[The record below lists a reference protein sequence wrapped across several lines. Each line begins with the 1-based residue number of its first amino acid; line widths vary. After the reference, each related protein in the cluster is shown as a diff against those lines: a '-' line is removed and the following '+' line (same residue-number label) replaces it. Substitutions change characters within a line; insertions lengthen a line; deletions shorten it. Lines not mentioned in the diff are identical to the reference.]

1 MEEKERYEIHVYD
14 DCCVD
19 LYDNGVLDKS
29 ITDTWELEKLLNQQ
43 SKRIKELEAK
53 LKESKKQCQECKH
66 LNKKIELNIKNKL
79 MNETQQLEQQLN
91 DLPKKI
97 MEYISKELKSL
108 YKNYPIIYSE
118 DKDIVKSCYDKDSV
132 NKILD
137 TILKK
142 FGGEDE

>member
-1 MEEKERYEIHVYD
+1 MEQQSNQI
-14 DCCVD
+14 
-19 LYDNGVLDKS
+19 
-29 ITDTWELEKLLNQQ
+29 EKLRRENQQ
-43 SKRIKELEAK
+43 
-53 LKESKKQCQECKH
+53 LK
-66 LNKKIELNIKNKL
+66 N
-79 MNETQQLEQQLN
+79 QLH

-97 MEYISKELKSL
+97 VEEISKELKSL

-142 FGGEDE
+142 FGEKDE

>member
-1 MEEKERYEIHVYD
+1 MEQQSNQI
-14 DCCVD
+14 
-19 LYDNGVLDKS
+19 
-29 ITDTWELEKLLNQQ
+29 EKLRRENQQ
-43 SKRIKELEAK
+43 
-53 LKESKKQCQECKH
+53 LK
-66 LNKKIELNIKNKL
+66 N
-79 MNETQQLEQQLN
+79 QLH

-97 MEYISKELKSL
+97 VEEISKELKSL

-142 FGGEDE
+142 YGVENE